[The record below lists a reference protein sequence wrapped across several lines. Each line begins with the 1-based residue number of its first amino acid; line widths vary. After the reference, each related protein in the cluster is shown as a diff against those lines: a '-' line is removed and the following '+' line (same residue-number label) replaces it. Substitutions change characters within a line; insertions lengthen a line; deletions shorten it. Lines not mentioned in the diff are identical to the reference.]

1 MTVPAGNGTPSLC
14 RDCFAWARTATAI
27 ERCPR
32 CGSRRLVAHPELDR
46 LSIAHIDCD
55 AFYASVEK
63 RDDPSLL
70 DRPVIVGGGK
80 RGVVSAACYVARV
93 YGVRSAMPMF
103 KALDACPHAVVITE
117 RLHGGPPAETLARLT
132 RRIEDSIGVTASIG
146 LSYNKFLAK
155 VASDLDK
162 PRGFFVIGETEVE
175 RFLAERPVSII
186 WGVGKALHRTLLAD
200 GIRTVGDLQ
209 RLEERDLMRRYGSI
223 GQRLARFSHGRDSR
237 RVEPGSV
244 IKSVSSET
252 TFDADIAST
261 DTLRPYLWRLSEEV
275 SGRLKRKAIAGQ
287 VVTLK
292 LKTGDFRLH
301 TRQRR
306 LSSPTQLADRIY
318 RTADDLLAG
327 EADGRRFRLIGVG
340 VSDLSGEVFAD
351 PPDLAEP
358 ALDRRRRV
366 EAAMDAVR
374 AKLGNEAIVK
384 GRGLRAGTLKQT
396 PSERGRPDDDQP

>member
-1 MTVPAGNGTPSLC
+1 
-14 RDCFAWARTATAI
+14 
-27 ERCPR
+27 
-32 CGSRRLVAHPELDR
+32 AHL
-46 LSIAHIDCD
+46 DCD

-63 RDDPSLL
+63 RDDPSLH
-70 DRPVIVGGGK
+70 DRPVIVGGGR

-103 KALDACPHAVVITE
+103 KALEACPHAVVIKPNIEKYAAVGAEVRRLMRDVTPLVE
-117 RLHGGPPAETLARLT
+117 PLSIDEAFLDLRGTARLHGGPPAETLSRLA
-132 RRIEDSIGVTASIG
+132 RRIEDEIGVTVSIG

-162 PRGFFVIGETEVE
+162 PRGFFVIGAGEAT
-175 RFLAERPVSII
+175 RFLADRPVSII
-186 WGVGKALHRTLLAD
+186 WGVGRALHQTLAGD

-209 RLEERDLMRRYGSI
+209 RLDERALMRRYGSI
-223 GQRLARFSHGRDSR
+223 GQRLARFSHGRDTR
-237 RVEPGSV
+237 TVEPGAV

-252 TFDADIAST
+252 TFDADIA
-261 DTLRPYLWRLSEEV
+261 DLDALRPYLWRLSEEV
-275 SGRLKRKAIAGQ
+275 SDRLKRKAIAGE

-301 TRQRR
+301 SRQRH

-318 RTADDLLAG
+318 RTADALLTAA
-327 EADGRRFRLIGVG
+327 ADGRRFRLIGVG
-340 VSDLSGEVFAD
+340 VTDLGGEAFAD

-358 ALDRRRRV
+358 GLDRRRRV
-366 EAAMDAVR
+366 EVAIDTVR
-374 AKLGNEAIVK
+374 AKLGKAAIVK

-396 PSERGRPDDDQP
+396 PTDRLLSDDEPG